1 MKVNG
6 RSGSYLLKGKTDKV
20 SGKDAVIN
28 VDASLAGK
36 EVRTVRTVGRE
47 GRTNA
52 EAQRELAILRILQGI
67 GSITENPWYQNIWFS
82 SDSQT
87 WPPSWKVNKKEPV
100 SLDVDPERPLND
112 SQIDAIQYMLSE
124 EDNDRIV
131 LVQGPPGKPNHY
143 LASFWTKFKFV
154 YTKAP
159 AKLVSYRV
167 LSKRL

>member
-6 RSGSYLLKGKTDKV
+6 RSGSYFLKGKTDKV
-20 SGKDAVIN
+20 SGKDAIIN

-36 EVRTVRTVGRE
+36 EVGTVRTVGRE

-52 EAQRELAILRILQGI
+52 EEQRELAVLLILQGN
-67 GSITENPWYQNIWFS
+67 GSITENPWFQNIWFS

-87 WPPSWKVNKKEPV
+87 WPPSWKVVKKKPV

-112 SQIDAIQYMLSE
+112 SQMDAIQHMLSE

-131 LVQGPPGKPNHY
+131 LVQGPPGKPNRC
-143 LASFWTKFKFV
+143 LTS
-154 YTKAP
+154 
-159 AKLVSYRV
+159 L
-167 LSKRL
+167 